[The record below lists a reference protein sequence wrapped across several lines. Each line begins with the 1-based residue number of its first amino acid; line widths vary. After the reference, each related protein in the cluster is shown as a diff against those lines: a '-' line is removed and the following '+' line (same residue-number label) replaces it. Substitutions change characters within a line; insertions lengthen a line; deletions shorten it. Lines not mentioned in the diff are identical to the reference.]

1 MAAQSS
7 ADMMRSLALAI
18 CAGAVGSFGSSTIV
32 KAHEVT
38 TADLASFLD
47 VRGWS
52 TRVTL
57 PPGTY
62 TLDIC
67 PIEDGKVGEGLFANQ
82 IDWSKDP
89 TGNFI
94 IMAGPE
100 GENYKISVSS
110 QTGGFMSISTSGRR
124 FKATFNPPLPET
136 VSEGVY
142 PLIVDLDGRKPD
154 GAEYDPATYKRGF
167 VLKVSK
173 KG

>member
-1 MAAQSS
+1 
-7 ADMMRSLALAI
+7 MRPFISPV
-18 CAGAVGSFGSSTIV
+18 CAVLVGLLGVVSGV
-32 KAHEVT
+32 NAHEIT
-38 TADLASFLD
+38 TAELASFLD
-47 VRGWS
+47 VHGWS
-52 TRVTL
+52 TRVAL

-89 TGNFI
+89 TGNFV

-110 QTGGFMSISTSGRR
+110 KTGGFMSISTSGRR

>member
-1 MAAQSS
+1 MR
-7 ADMMRSLALAI
+7 RSLVAGIFAI
-18 CAGAVGSFGSSTIV
+18 VAVSFGVPAGAG
-32 KAHEVT
+32 AYEVT
-38 TADLASFLD
+38 TAELASFLD

-67 PIEDGKVGEGLFANQ
+67 PIEDGKIGEGIFGNQ
-82 IDWSKDP
+82 VDWSKDP
-89 TGNFI
+89 PGDFVI
-94 IMAGPE
+94 LSGPD
-100 GENYKISVSS
+100 GDGYKISISPKK
-110 QTGGFMSISTSGRR
+110 TGGGLTISLPGPR
-124 FKATFNPPLPET
+124 FKGTFNPELPET

-142 PLIVDLDGRKPD
+142 PLFVDLDGRKPD
-154 GAEYDPATYKRGF
+154 GMQYDPATYKRGF

>member
-1 MAAQSS
+1 
-7 ADMMRSLALAI
+7 MRTFAFSVCAALAGLSGVVS
-18 CAGAVGSFGSSTIV
+18 GAN
-32 KAHEVT
+32 AHEIT
-38 TADLASFLD
+38 TAELASFLD
-47 VRGWS
+47 VKGWS

-82 IDWSKDP
+82 IDWSKDT
-89 TGNFI
+89 TGNFV

-110 QTGGFMSISTSGRR
+110 QTGGTMTISTSGRR
-124 FKATFNPPLPET
+124 FKATFSPPLPET
-136 VSEGVY
+136 ISEGVY
-142 PLIVDLDGRKPD
+142 PLFVDLDGRKPD
-154 GAEYDPATYKRGF
+154 STQYDPATYKRGF

>member
-1 MAAQSS
+1 
-7 ADMMRSLALAI
+7 MRSLALGVCAI
-18 CAGAVGSFGSSTIV
+18 VVGSFGVSARV
-32 KAHEVT
+32 NAHEIT
-38 TADLASFLD
+38 TAELASFLD

-67 PIEDGKVGEGLFANQ
+67 PIEDGKVGEGLFGNQ

-89 TGNFI
+89 TGDFV

-100 GENYKISVSS
+100 GENYKISLSS
-110 QTGGFMSISTSGRR
+110 KTAGIMTISTSGRR
-124 FKATFNPPLPET
+124 FKSTFNPPLPET
-136 VSEGVY
+136 ISEGVY
-142 PLIVDLDGRKPD
+142 PLIVDLKDRKPD